1 MLVKEIMTTDVK
13 TIRPEDNIKRLAEMM
28 VKNKIGSLV
37 VVEGSGEVVG
47 IATERDIIEDIILL
61 GKSPEEVKVRDV
73 MTKDIITVQPD
84 NSLEEAAEVMV
95 NHKIKKLPVID
106 KGRLVGIV
114 TATDLI
120 AYENRLVEKIS
131 SLIIASPMKN
141 IGG

>member
-1 MLVKEIMTTDVK
+1 MFVKEIMTTDVK
-13 TIRPEDNIKRLAEMM
+13 TIRPEDNVKRLAEMM

-73 MTKDIITVQPD
+73 MTTDIITVNPGD
-84 NSLEEAAEVMV
+84 SLEEAAEVMV

-131 SLIIASPMKN
+131 SLIMASPMKN

>member
-1 MLVKEIMTTDVK
+1 MFVKEIMTTDVK
-13 TIRPEDNIKRLAEMM
+13 TIRPEDSVRLLAETMM
-28 VKNKIGSLV
+28 KNQIGSLV
-37 VVEGSGEVVG
+37 VVEGSGAVVG

-61 GKSPEEVKVRDV
+61 GKDPEEVKVQDI
-73 MTKDIITVQPD
+73 MTKNLIAI
-84 NSLEEAAEVMV
+84 NSDATLEEAAEVMV

-120 AYENRLVEKIS
+120 AYENKLVEKIS
-131 SLIIASPMKN
+131 AIIMSSPMKN

>member
-1 MLVKEIMTTDVK
+1 MFVKEIMTTDVR
-13 TIRPEDNIKRLAEMM
+13 TIRPEDTVKVLAQEMIKY
-28 VKNKIGSLV
+28 KIGSLV

-61 GKSPEEVKVRDV
+61 GKSPEEIKVRDI
-73 MTKDIITVQPD
+73 MTKDLVTINPSST
-84 NSLEEAAEVMV
+84 LEEAAELMV
-95 NHKIKKLPVID
+95 NHKIKKLPVIE

-120 AYENRLVEKIS
+120 AYENRLVEKIAT
-131 SLIIASPMKN
+131 LIMASPMKN

>member
-1 MLVKEIMTTDVK
+1 MFVKEIMTANVK
-13 TIRPEDNIKRLAEMM
+13 TIRPEDTVKKLAEEM

-61 GKSPEEVKVRDV
+61 GKSPEEIRVKDV
-73 MTKDIITVQPD
+73 MTKNLITVNP
-84 NSLEEAAEVMV
+84 NTTLEEAADIMV

-106 KGRLVGIV
+106 RGRLVGIV

-131 SLIIASPMKN
+131 TLIMSSPLKN

>member
-1 MLVKEIMTTDVK
+1 MFVKEIMTTDVK

-73 MTKDIITVQPD
+73 MTKDIITVNPGD
-84 NSLEEAAEVMV
+84 TLEEAAEVMV

-131 SLIIASPMKN
+131 TLIMSSPLKN

>member
-1 MLVKEIMTTDVK
+1 MFVKEIMTTDVK
-13 TIRPEDNIKRLAEMM
+13 TIRPEDNVKRLAEMM

-73 MTKDIITVQPD
+73 MTKDIITVNPD
-84 NSLEEAAEVMV
+84 NTLEEAAEVMV

-131 SLIIASPMKN
+131 SLIMASPMKN

>member
-1 MLVKEIMTTDVK
+1 MFVKEIMTTDVK

-73 MTKDIITVQPD
+73 MTKNIITVNIYKYSD
-84 NSLEEAAEVMV
+84 AFAAEVIQELS
-95 NHKIKKLPVID
+95 K
-106 KGRLVGIV
+106 R
-114 TATDLI
+114 
-120 AYENRLVEKIS
+120 
-131 SLIIASPMKN
+131 
-141 IGG
+141 

>member
-1 MLVKEIMTTDVK
+1 MFVKEIMTTDVK

-73 MTKDIITVQPD
+73 MTKDIITVNPD
-84 NSLEEAAEVMV
+84 SSLEEAAEVMV

-120 AYENRLVEKIS
+120 AYENRLVEKIAT
-131 SLIIASPMKN
+131 LIMASPMKN

>member
-1 MLVKEIMTTDVK
+1 MFVKEIMTANVK
-13 TIRPEDNIKRLAEMM
+13 TIRPEDTVKKLAEEM

-61 GKSPEEVKVRDV
+61 GKSPEEIKVKDV
-73 MTKDIITVQPD
+73 MTKNLITVNP
-84 NSLEEAAEVMV
+84 NTSLEEAAEVMV
-95 NHKIKKLPVID
+95 SHKIKKLPVID

-131 SLIIASPMKN
+131 TLIMSSPLKN

>member
-1 MLVKEIMTTDVK
+1 MFVKEIMTTDVK

-73 MTKDIITVQPD
+73 MTKDIITVNPD
-84 NSLEEAAEVMV
+84 SSLEEAAEVMV

-131 SLIIASPMKN
+131 SLIMASPMKN

>member
-1 MLVKEIMTTDVK
+1 MFVKEIMTTDVK

-47 IATERDIIEDIILL
+47 IATERDIIEDVILL

-73 MTKDIITVQPD
+73 MTKDIITVNPGD
-84 NSLEEAAEVMV
+84 TLEEAAEVMV

-131 SLIIASPMKN
+131 SLIMASPMKN

>member
-1 MLVKEIMTTDVK
+1 MFVKEIMTTDVK

-120 AYENRLVEKIS
+120 AYENRLVEKIAT
-131 SLIIASPMKN
+131 LIMASPMKN

>member
-1 MLVKEIMTTDVK
+1 MFVKEIMTTDVK

-73 MTKDIITVQPD
+73 MTKDIITVNPS
-84 NSLEEAAEVMV
+84 NTLEEAAEIMV

-131 SLIIASPMKN
+131 SLIMASPMKN

>member
-1 MLVKEIMTTDVK
+1 MFVKEIMTTDVK

>member
-1 MLVKEIMTTDVK
+1 MFVKEIMTTDVK

-73 MTKDIITVQPD
+73 MTKDIITVNPD

-95 NHKIKKLPVID
+95 EHKIKKLPVID

-131 SLIIASPMKN
+131 SLIMASPMKN